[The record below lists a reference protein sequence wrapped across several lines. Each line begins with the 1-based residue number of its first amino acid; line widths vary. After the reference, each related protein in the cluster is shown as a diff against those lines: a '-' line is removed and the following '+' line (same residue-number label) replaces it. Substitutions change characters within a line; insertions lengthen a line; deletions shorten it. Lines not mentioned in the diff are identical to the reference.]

1 MSKVSLITRSLITFS
16 LLSQNL
22 AVAQTKSSGTV
33 ERPQQFV
40 LFAFDGSYNN
50 EIWQYSR
57 DYARHQKNKGI
68 DTRFTFFIN
77 PVYLLSPAT
86 KSNYKAPGGKSGSA
100 IGWGDDNEDIS
111 ERIDQMNDAYGEG
124 HEIGSHAV
132 GHHDGSSWSERDW
145 ISEFSQF
152 QNIVENTFSL
162 NRLPVTRRQYSQLN
176 FLKDIVGFRA
186 PQLGVSSGLWPTL
199 ARFGFKY
206 DTSKVD
212 FENYWPKKNAQG
224 TYNFPLAQVKEP
236 GGARRWISMDY
247 NFCVRD
253 SARIL
258 SEDPSAINLT
268 AQDPKTGKT
277 IKNNDKLCLKVVTAA
292 QKAAVKKNMMDIYH
306 SYFATNYYG
315 NRAPVHIGHH
325 FSAWMSGAY
334 LEVFYEFANEVCSK
348 PEVKCGTYADLLKF
362 MDSKSAAEIAAFQNG
377 NFEKLPRPKSAMMAR
392 HLDLNIE
399 MQHDAQAMKFAFVG
413 RDANMAGLQKFV
425 SVGGVT
431 KSLKGKVSL
440 EEIRGLVP
448 VGEQALVRVSV
459 KDRMNKEIA
468 TATYKIDQVG
478 TGNETVGSDDIEQ
491 KWLEGHLEGAHAEE
505 VQDTQGH

>member
-1 MSKVSLITRSLITFS
+1 MSKASLIAKSLITFS

-22 AVAQTKSSGTV
+22 AMAQNKQPMMV

-50 EIWQYSR
+50 DIWQYSR
-57 DYARHQKNKGI
+57 DYTRHKKNNGI

-100 IGWGDDNEDIS
+100 IGWGDNNNDIAD
-111 ERIDQMNDAYGEG
+111 RVDQMNDAYAEG

-132 GHHDGSSWSERDW
+132 GHHDGSTWTEQDW
-145 ISEFSQF
+145 DSEFSQF
-152 QNIVENTFSL
+152 NNIVENLFSL
-162 NRLPVTRRQYSQLN
+162 NKLPVTPRQYSQLN

-186 PQLGVSSGLWPTL
+186 PQLGVSKGLWPTL
-199 ARFGFKY
+199 AKFGFKY

-212 FENYWPKKNAQG
+212 FENYWPKQNAQG

-258 SEDPSAINLT
+258 SEDPGAIDIV
-268 AQDPKTGKT
+268 AKDPKTGKT
-277 IKNNDKLCLKVVTAA
+277 IKNNDRMCLKAITAE
-292 QKAAVKKNMMDIYH
+292 QKALVKKNMMDIYR

-325 FSAWMSGAY
+325 FSPWMSGAY
-334 LEVFYEFANEVCSK
+334 LEVFYEFASEVCSK
-348 PEVKCGTYADLLKF
+348 PEVKCGTYAELLKF
-362 MDSKSAAEIAAFQNG
+362 VEGKSATEIAALQNG

-392 HLDLNIE
+392 HLDLDIN
-399 MQHDAQAMKFAFVG
+399 MKADAQALKFAFVG
-413 RDANMAGLQKFV
+413 RDAKMAGLQKFV

-431 KSLKGKVSL
+431 KELKNEISLQD
-440 EEIRGLVP
+440 IRALVP
-448 VGEQALVRVSV
+448 VGEDAMVRVSV

-468 TATYKIDQVG
+468 TSTYKIDQVG
-478 TGNETVGSDDIEQ
+478 TGNEVVGTENIEQ
-491 KWLEGHLEGAHAEE
+491 KWLEGHLAGAHAEDA
-505 VQDTQGH
+505 QDTRGH